1 MTAETKE
8 TCGSVS
14 LQETDWKG
22 KMRAHLNERDCFSS
36 LGPGD
41 GDGETGR

>member
-22 KMRAHLNERDCFSS
+22 KMRAHLNQRDCLSS
-36 LGPGD
+36 LNLRV